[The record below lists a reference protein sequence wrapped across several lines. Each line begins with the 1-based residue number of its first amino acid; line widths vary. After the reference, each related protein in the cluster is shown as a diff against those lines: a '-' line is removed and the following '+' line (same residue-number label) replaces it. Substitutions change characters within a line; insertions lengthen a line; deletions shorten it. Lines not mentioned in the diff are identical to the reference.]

1 MFYFLQKVIS
11 YIFRPSSASL
21 RAYTVAEGGD
31 PVLKIL
37 QMQAAIDA
45 AWRSA
50 DPKAKQLQAE
60 LFPEGKPD
68 VETFVARLAEYAR
81 QQMSDSCKTS

>member
-1 MFYFLQKVIS
+1 M
-11 YIFRPSSASL
+11 
-21 RAYTVAEGGD
+21 
-31 PVLKIL
+31 LKIL